1 MGYKQCR
8 ISGEN
13 SLGTSGMPRAKKKV
27 AGNSKT
33 TSALRGGEDPLEP
46 PVHHSL
52 TPSSKTNQPK
62 PGQRKRG
69 WRDIEAI
76 SERARL
82 KKMLVDIWH
91 EDIELDEDIFGDS
104 DHLSGYYADLDEEE
118 VDMEIEEDLLDDEDD
133 FEEKED

>member
-1 MGYKQCR
+1 
-8 ISGEN
+8 
-13 SLGTSGMPRAKKKV
+13 MPRAKKKI

-33 TSALRGGEDPLEP
+33 APSAKRDEDPFERG
-46 PVHHSL
+46 VQNAFE
-52 TPSSKTNQPK
+52 SSEKPNHVK

-104 DHLSGYYADLDEEE
+104 DHLSGYYTDLEDEE
-118 VDMEIEEDLLDDEDD
+118 VDIEIDDDLIGEEED
-133 FEEKED
+133 FEEKEE

>member
-1 MGYKQCR
+1 
-8 ISGEN
+8 
-13 SLGTSGMPRAKKKV
+13 MPRAKKKV
-27 AGNSKT
+27 AGNSKPT
-33 TSALRGGEDPLEP
+33 AAPRGGEEPLDP
-46 PVHHSL
+46 PVQ
-52 TPSSKTNQPK
+52 TPPTPPSKINQSK
-62 PGQRKRG
+62 ASQRKRG

-118 VDMEIEEDLLDDEDD
+118 VDMEIDDDLLDEEDD

>member
-1 MGYKQCR
+1 
-8 ISGEN
+8 
-13 SLGTSGMPRAKKKV
+13 MPRAKKKI

-33 TSALRGGEDPLEP
+33 APAARRGED
-46 PVHHSL
+46 SL
-52 TPSSKTNQPK
+52 DPGVQNVLDSPEKPNQVK
-62 PGQRKRG
+62 SGQRKRG

-104 DHLSGYYADLDEEE
+104 DHLSGYYTDLEDEE
-118 VDMEIEEDLLDDEDD
+118 VDIEIDDDLLGEEED
-133 FEEKED
+133 FEEKEE